1 MYVFHS
7 ETLTAKVDVA
17 IQRLKN
23 FCPADEPYYLCYSGG
38 KDSDCIRILAA
49 LADVPHEMHHN
60 LTTADKPET
69 IAYIKSIPDVI
80 IDKPHYS
87 DGSITTMWN
96 LIVKKQFPPTRQQR
110 FCCEKLKEYGGKGRL
125 KVTGVRMSESRNRS
139 KNTDL
144 VKIIGKPRKTQKLAD
159 SLGLTYRKPFAD
171 SLILNYDN
179 DKARRMVEHCFRTTS
194 TMLNPIYDWQDSDV
208 WDFLHYYGCESN
220 PLYASGCRRVGCIGC
235 PLATVRNREKDFAQ
249 YPKYKQLY
257 INAFDRMLTARR
269 ESGKETLWETGGQ
282 VFAWWMGN
290 DPYQLS
296 FFDGEGAE

>member
-7 ETLTAKVDVA
+7 ETLTAKVNVA

-49 LADVPHEMHHN
+49 LADVPYELHHN

-80 IDKPHYS
+80 IHKPRYS
-87 DGSITTMWN
+87 DGTVITMWN
-96 LIVKKQFPPTRQQR
+96 LIVRKQFPPTRVQR
-110 FCCEKLKEYGGKGRL
+110 FCCEKLKEHGGKGRL
-125 KVTGVRMSESRNRS
+125 KVTGVRMSESRNRL

-171 SLILNYDN
+171 GLILNYDN
-179 DKARRMVEHCFRTTS
+179 DSARRMVEHCFRTTS

-208 WDFLHYYGCESN
+208 WDFLHYYSCESN

-235 PLATVRNREKDFAQ
+235 PLATVRSREKDFAQ

-257 INAFDRMLTARR
+257 INAFDRMLTARL
-269 ESGKETLWETGGQ
+269 ESGKESFWQTGEH
-282 VFAWWMGN
+282 VFKWWMGE

>member
-7 ETLTAKVDVA
+7 ETLTAKVNAA
-17 IQRLKN
+17 IYRLKA

-38 KDSDCIRILAA
+38 KDSDCIRTLAA
-49 LADVPHEMHHN
+49 LADVPHEIHHN

-69 IAYIKSIPDVI
+69 IQYIKSIPGVI
-80 IDKPHYS
+80 IDKPCYS
-87 DGSITTMWN
+87 DGSVVTMWN

-110 FCCEKLKEYGGKGRL
+110 FCCEKLKEHGGKGRL
-125 KVTGVRMSESRNRS
+125 KITGVRIAESRNRS

-159 SLGLTYRKPFAD
+159 SLGLTYKKPFSD
-171 SLILNYDN
+171 GLILNYDN
-179 DKARRMVEHCFRTTS
+179 DSARRMVEHCYRTTS
-194 TMLNPIYDWQDSDV
+194 TMINPIYDWSDSDV
-208 WDFLHYYGCESN
+208 WEFLHFFGCSSN
-220 PLYASGCRRVGCIGC
+220 PLYSLGCRRVGCVGC
-235 PLATVRNREKDFAQ
+235 PLATVRTREKDFAQ

-269 ESGKETLWETGGQ
+269 ESGKETIWESGEH
-282 VFAWWMGN
+282 VFKWWMGE

-296 FFDGEGAE
+296 FFDGGEG